1 MSKRNVEKMQEVYR
15 FTVTP
20 EMVPAIQRLEKLA
33 VYRACGLDLVAIDSF
48 DALWYAILRE
58 VDYYEQDEEGWNILN
73 KNSYRATKNWL
84 KSFSH
89 LCKERIPE
97 EYKPKEV

>member
-1 MSKRNVEKMQEVYR
+1 MKKETLSKLQEKYH
-15 FTVTP
+15 FTITSEIGVA
-20 EMVPAIQRLEKLA
+20 VQRLEGLA
-33 VYRACGLDLVAIDSF
+33 VCRACGLDLLAIDSF

-73 KNSYRATKNWL
+73 KNSYRATKRWL
-84 KSFSH
+84 KEYAG
-89 LCKERIPE
+89 LCKESIPQ